1 MRFGGEEA
9 AFEMDMLEEPSQAPT
24 VVLESELTSERAFK
38 DLEMILYSVASSPSH
53 YRNFAVHY
61 MRCRSAL
68 LGGEGRSAVPGFLVQ
83 CGTSEKFRDFI
94 TLYDASVRERH
105 AFIEYALTRCRA
117 LYGGTRSYD
126 PFDDEDF

>member
-1 MRFGGEEA
+1 MRFCGEEA
-9 AFEMDMLEEPSQAPT
+9 DYDMDMLDEPSQAPT
-24 VVLESELTSERAFK
+24 IVAEPELTAERAFK
-38 DLEMILYSVASSPSH
+38 DLETILYSVASSPSH

-61 MRCRSAL
+61 MRCRGVL
-68 LGGEGRSAVPGFLVQ
+68 LRGEGRSAVPGFLVQ

-94 TLYDASVRERH
+94 TLYDASVGERH
-105 AFIEYALTRCRA
+105 AFIGYGLTRCRA